1 MPQQYRPS
9 GIACAQLHHRL
20 RLKLQKAVITKE
32 SEIENGDSIA
42 ESTQP
47 GHFTVQDAPSNQ
59 PQTEFQAAQLTVA
72 KQSNWFV
79 YLIRTAKG
87 VLYTGI
93 STDPLR
99 RLRQHQGQL
108 TGGAKALRGKGPLT
122 LVWQT
127 VAPNRSI
134 ASQWEYQL
142 KQLNKQQKELLV
154 QQRWQPDFLRT
165 DKTPCST
172 EVA

>member
-1 MPQQYRPS
+1 MQ
-9 GIACAQLHHRL
+9 
-20 RLKLQKAVITKE
+20 E
-32 SEIENGDSIA
+32 
-42 ESTQP
+42 
-47 GHFTVQDAPSNQ
+47 APANQ
-59 PQTEFQAAQLTVA
+59 PQTELQAKQLTDT
-72 KQSNWFV
+72 QQRSPSQPNWFV

-108 TGGAKALRGKGPLT
+108 SGGAKALRGKGPLS

-127 VAPNRSI
+127 AAPNRSI

-142 KQLNKQQKELLV
+142 KQLHKQQKELLV